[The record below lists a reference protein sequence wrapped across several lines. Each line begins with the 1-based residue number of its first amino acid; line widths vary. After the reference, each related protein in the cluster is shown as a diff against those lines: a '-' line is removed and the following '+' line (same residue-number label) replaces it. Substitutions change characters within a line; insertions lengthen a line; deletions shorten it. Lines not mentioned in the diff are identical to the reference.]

1 MILKGCYSNSMSYFI
16 TFEAQI
22 TTLIALYGVCLHAH
36 TLEFPY
42 RYRVLYFLNICVI
55 GRGISIFKLVIL
67 IQIEMIEYYKLSLF
81 LTKFLKCS
89 IGGK

>member
-36 TLEFPY
+36 ALKFRY

-55 GRGISIFKLVIL
+55 GRGISINDRIL
-67 IQIEMIEYYKLSLF
+67 QIIIISH
-81 LTKFLKCS
+81 
-89 IGGK
+89 

>member
-36 TLEFPY
+36 TLKFRY
-42 RYRVLYFLNICVI
+42 RYKVLYFLNICVN
-55 GRGISIFKLVIL
+55 GIAFK
-67 IQIEMIEYYKLSLF
+67 YKL
-81 LTKFLKCS
+81 K
-89 IGGK
+89 